1 MDWVIHPFINYPP
14 PPHYHLPTIYFK
26 NFHSL
31 PIIQLSSFLDP
42 LTPIYK
48 MGEGESNY
56 DDIVQRGSKFWL
68 PSPEGGICKIKKRGW
83 KYGAGIGILKRRG
96 WLFSYLI
103 FSRFIIIFTFRS
115 YFTLRKIVLCVWRKI
130 IVLSPKY

>member
-1 MDWVIHPFINYPP
+1 MFATDILNNENTLTLSVCTKSSYDDQRKHDGFGHDVTSIGLGYPPIYKLP

-56 DDIVQRGSKFWL
+56 DDIVQRGSKF
-68 PSPEGGICKIKKRGW
+68 
-83 KYGAGIGILKRRG
+83 
-96 WLFSYLI
+96 
-103 FSRFIIIFTFRS
+103 
-115 YFTLRKIVLCVWRKI
+115 
-130 IVLSPKY
+130 